1 MRPAAFITGITGMAM
16 VAGLLLAGQAKL
28 GGGTAGKETAS
39 AEETATAAA
48 DAAPEAGER
57 ATISD
62 DRAEMIA
69 RSVEPTAPSA
79 PAPSDDVASKPAD
92 MPQEAETAAGQTARP
107 AAEKAI
113 ELVRPMV
120 ENAGIL
126 SFSGRRLQLAGI
138 VPTPVDRICG
148 PAGRQWPCG
157 MMAKT
162 ALRLLLRNRS
172 VSCDLETVE
181 WKETVTAAC
190 RLGTEDLGLWLAEN
204 GWAEPTSGS
213 PLTSAAEKARQT
225 GKGLYGD
232 DPRRNLNRQPRQRS
246 DSPHRADHL

>member
-1 MRPAAFITGITGMAM
+1 MRPAAFLTGITGMVV
-16 VAGLLLAGQAKL
+16 VAGLLLAGEARL
-28 GGGTAGKETAS
+28 GGGTAGEETMS
-39 AEETATAAA
+39 AEETATAPA
-48 DAAPEAGER
+48 DAAPEAGEP
-57 ATISD
+57 ATMSD

-69 RSVEPTAPSA
+69 RSAEPATS
-79 PAPSDDVASKPAD
+79 PAPEPGDAGAPQPAD
-92 MPQEAETAAGQTARP
+92 VPQQAETPAGQTASP
-107 AAEKAI
+107 AAKKPM
-113 ELVRPMV
+113 ELARPMV
-120 ENAGIL
+120 DNAGIL
-126 SFSGRRLQLAGI
+126 SFGERRLQLAGI

-181 WKETVTAAC
+181 WKETITTAC

-204 GWAEPTSGS
+204 GWAEAAVGS
-213 PLTSAAEKARQT
+213 PLKAAAEKARQA

-232 DPRRNLNRQPRQRS
+232 DPRRN
-246 DSPHRADHL
+246 

>member
-1 MRPAAFITGITGMAM
+1 MRPAAFITGITGMAV
-16 VAGLLLAGQAKL
+16 VAGLLLAGEARL
-28 GGGTAGKETAS
+28 GGGTAGEETMS

-48 DAAPEAGER
+48 DAAPKAGAR

-69 RSVEPTAPSA
+69 RSVEPAAPPSPDRGNGEA
-79 PAPSDDVASKPAD
+79 PKPAD
-92 MPQEAETAAGQTARP
+92 APQQAETPAEETPNPTAK
-107 AAEKAI
+107 KAM
-113 ELVRPMV
+113 ELARPMV
-120 ENAGIL
+120 DNAGSL
-126 SFSGRRLQLAGI
+126 FFGERRLQLAGI

-181 WKETVTAAC
+181 WKETVTTAC
-190 RLGTEDLGLWLAEN
+190 RLGTEDLGSWLAEN
-204 GWAEPTSGS
+204 GWAEPTAGS
-213 PLTSAAEKARQT
+213 PLTSAAEKARQA

-232 DPRRNLNRQPRQRS
+232 DPRRN
-246 DSPHRADHL
+246 

>member
-1 MRPAAFITGITGMAM
+1 MRPAAFITGITGMVV
-16 VAGLLLAGQAKL
+16 VAGLLLAGEARL
-28 GGGTAGKETAS
+28 GGGTAGEETMS
-39 AEETATAAA
+39 AEETATAPV

-62 DRAEMIA
+62 DRAEMIV
-69 RSVEPTAPSA
+69 RSAEPAAPSA
-79 PAPSDDVASKPAD
+79 PVPGDGVASKPAD
-92 MPQEAETAAGQTARP
+92 MPQEAETAAGQMARP

-113 ELVRPMV
+113 ELARPMV

-126 SFSGRRLQLAGI
+126 FFGERRLQLVGI

-181 WKETVTAAC
+181 WKETVTTAC
-190 RLGTEDLGLWLAEN
+190 RLATEDLGSWLAEN
-204 GWAEPTSGS
+204 GWAEPTAGS
-213 PLTSAAEKARQT
+213 PLTSAAEKARQA

-232 DPRRNLNRQPRQRS
+232 DPRRN
-246 DSPHRADHL
+246 

>member
-1 MRPAAFITGITGMAM
+1 MRPAAFITGITGMAV
-16 VAGLLLAGQAKL
+16 VAGLLLAGEARL
-28 GGGTAGKETAS
+28 GGGTAGEETMS
-39 AEETATAAA
+39 AEETATAPA
-48 DAAPEAGER
+48 DAAPEAGEP
-57 ATISD
+57 ATMSD

-69 RSVEPTAPSA
+69 RSAEPAAS
-79 PAPSDDVASKPAD
+79 PAPEPGDAVAPQPAD
-92 MPQEAETAAGQTARP
+92 VPQQGETPAGETASPPAKKAVELARP
-107 AAEKAI
+107 MAD
-113 ELVRPMV
+113 
-120 ENAGIL
+120 NAGIL
-126 SFSGRRLQLAGI
+126 SFGERRLQLAGI

-181 WKETVTAAC
+181 WKETVTTAC

-204 GWAEPTSGS
+204 GWAEPAAGS
-213 PLTSAAEKARQT
+213 PLTAAAEKARQA

-232 DPRRNLNRQPRQRS
+232 DPRRN
-246 DSPHRADHL
+246 

>member
-1 MRPAAFITGITGMAM
+1 MRPAAFLTGITGMVV
-16 VAGLLLAGQAKL
+16 VAGLLLAGEARL
-28 GGGTAGKETAS
+28 GGGTAGEETMS
-39 AEETATAAA
+39 AEETATAPA
-48 DAAPEAGER
+48 DAAPEAGEP
-57 ATISD
+57 AAMSD

-69 RSVEPTAPSA
+69 RSAEPATS
-79 PAPSDDVASKPAD
+79 PAPEPGDAVAPQPAD
-92 MPQEAETAAGQTARP
+92 VPQQAETPAGETASPP
-107 AAEKAI
+107 AKKAV
-113 ELVRPMV
+113 ELARPMV
-120 ENAGIL
+120 DNAGIL
-126 SFSGRRLQLAGI
+126 SFGERRLQLAGI

-181 WKETVTAAC
+181 WKETVTTGC

-204 GWAEPTSGS
+204 GWAEPAAGS
-213 PLTSAAEKARQT
+213 PLTAAAEKARQA

-232 DPRRNLNRQPRQRS
+232 DPRRN
-246 DSPHRADHL
+246 

>member
-1 MRPAAFITGITGMAM
+1 MRPAAFITGITGMAV
-16 VAGLLLAGQAKL
+16 VAGLLLAGEARL
-28 GGGTAGKETAS
+28 GGGTAGEEMAS
-39 AEETATAAA
+39 AEETATASA
-48 DAAPEAGER
+48 DAAPETGER

-69 RSVEPTAPSA
+69 RSVEPTARPSPGSGPVSGDGGA
-79 PAPSDDVASKPAD
+79 PKPAD
-92 MPQEAETAAGQTARP
+92 ASQQAETPAGQTASP
-107 AAEKAI
+107 AAKKPV
-113 ELVRPMV
+113 ELARPMV
-120 ENAGIL
+120 DNAGIL
-126 SFSGRRLQLAGI
+126 SFGERRLQLAGI

-181 WKETVTAAC
+181 WKETVTTAC
-190 RLGTEDLGLWLAEN
+190 RLGTEDLGSWLAEN
-204 GWAEPTSGS
+204 GWAEPAAGS
-213 PLTSAAEKARQT
+213 PLTAAAEKARQA

-232 DPRRNLNRQPRQRS
+232 DPRRN
-246 DSPHRADHL
+246 

>member
-1 MRPAAFITGITGMAM
+1 MRPAAFLTGITGMVV
-16 VAGLLLAGQAKL
+16 VAGLLLAGEARL
-28 GGGTAGKETAS
+28 GGGTAGEETMS
-39 AEETATAAA
+39 AEETATAPA
-48 DAAPEAGER
+48 DAAPKAGER

-69 RSVEPTAPSA
+69 RSVEPMAPPSQT
-79 PAPSDDVASKPAD
+79 PSDAVAPQPAD
-92 MPQEAETAAGQTARP
+92 VPQQAETPAGQTASP
-107 AAEKAI
+107 AAKKPM
-113 ELVRPMV
+113 ELARPMV
-120 ENAGIL
+120 DNAGIL
-126 SFSGRRLQLAGI
+126 SFGERRLQLAGI

-181 WKETVTAAC
+181 WKETVTTAC

-204 GWAEPTSGS
+204 GWAEPAAGS
-213 PLTSAAEKARQT
+213 PLTAAAEKARQA

-232 DPRRNLNRQPRQRS
+232 DPRRN
-246 DSPHRADHL
+246 

>member
-1 MRPAAFITGITGMAM
+1 MRPAAFITGITGMAV
-16 VAGLLLAGQAKL
+16 VAGLLLAGEARL
-28 GGGTAGKETAS
+28 GGGTAGEEMAS
-39 AEETATAAA
+39 AEETATASA
-48 DAAPEAGER
+48 DAAPETGER

-69 RSVEPTAPSA
+69 RSVEPTARPSPGSGPVSGDGGA
-79 PAPSDDVASKPAD
+79 PKPAD
-92 MPQEAETAAGQTARP
+92 APQQAETPAGQTASP
-107 AAEKAI
+107 AAKKPV
-113 ELVRPMV
+113 ELARPMV
-120 ENAGIL
+120 DNAGIL
-126 SFSGRRLQLAGI
+126 SFGERRLQLAGI

-181 WKETVTAAC
+181 WKETVTTAC
-190 RLGTEDLGLWLAEN
+190 RLGTEDLGSWLAEN
-204 GWAEPTSGS
+204 GWAEPAAGS
-213 PLTSAAEKARQT
+213 PLTAAAEKARQA

-232 DPRRNLNRQPRQRS
+232 DPRRN
-246 DSPHRADHL
+246 